1 MTIKRKVSGGTPEQE
16 KQWVKINRRK
26 PLHICWASSIW
37 TMKSKFTFFLRK
49 TLFLSQYLSSK
60 GHSFF
65 YLIMRDFITRNVNR
79 ESTWFSKGSFWFCW
93 CRNFSSRLYL
103 SEVAPLSSSPVGFL
117 SSQSYPKSLAWLSW
131 ATSALALESFELS
144 LQAFSSTF
152 T

>member
-1 MTIKRKVSGGTPEQE
+1 MSGGTLEQE
-16 KQWVKINRRK
+16 KQWVEINNRK

-37 TMKSKFTFFLRK
+37 TMKSKFTFFLRN

-65 YLIMRDFITRNVNR
+65 YSILREFITPNIKRG
-79 ESTWFSKGSFWFCW
+79 STWFSKGSFRFCW
-93 CRNFSSRLYL
+93 CRYFSSRLYL

-117 SSQSYPKSLAWLSW
+117 SSQSYPKSLTWLSW
-131 ATSALALESFELS
+131 ATSALALESFEVS
-144 LQAFSSTF
+144 LQAFSSIF

>member
-1 MTIKRKVSGGTPEQE
+1 MSGGTLEQE
-16 KQWVKINRRK
+16 KQWVEINNRK

-37 TMKSKFTFFLRK
+37 TMKSKFTFFLRN

-65 YLIMRDFITRNVNR
+65 YSILREFITPNIKRG
-79 ESTWFSKGSFWFCW
+79 STWFSKGSFRFCW
-93 CRNFSSRLYL
+93 CRYFSSRLYL

-117 SSQSYPKSLAWLSW
+117 SSQSYPKSLTWLSW
-131 ATSALALESFELS
+131 ATSALALESFEVS

>member
-1 MTIKRKVSGGTPEQE
+1 MSGGTLEQE
-16 KQWVKINRRK
+16 KQWVEINNRK

-37 TMKSKFTFFLRK
+37 TMKSKFTFFLRN

-65 YLIMRDFITRNVNR
+65 YSILREFITPNIKRG
-79 ESTWFSKGSFWFCW
+79 STWFSKGSFRFCW
-93 CRNFSSRLYL
+93 CRYFSSRLYL

-117 SSQSYPKSLAWLSW
+117 PSQSYPKSLTWISW
-131 ATSALALESFELS
+131 ATSALTLESFEVS

-152 T
+152 I